1 MRELRSEVT
10 IDAPAE
16 RVWELL
22 TDFASFPDWNPFML
36 RASGELAVGENLVV
50 YLKPPGAMG
59 MSFKPRVVK
68 VDPNRE
74 LRWLGHLVIPGIF
87 DGEHIFEIDPIGDAS
102 CRLVHREEFRGV
114 LVPLMLAMIGKPTE
128 RGFKEMNQALKAR
141 AEDTASG

>member
-22 TDFASFPDWNPFML
+22 TDFGSFPDWNPFIQ
-36 RASGELAVGENLVV
+36 RASGEVAVGEKLVV
-50 YLKPPGAMG
+50 YLKPPGGMG

-74 LRWLGHLVIPGIF
+74 FRWLGHLFMPGIF
-87 DGEHIFEIDPIGDAS
+87 DGQHIFEIEPIGDAS
-102 CRLVHREEFRGV
+102 CRFVQREEFRG
-114 LVPLMLAMIGKPTE
+114 LLAVPMLAMIGKSTE
-128 RGFKEMNQALKAR
+128 RGFNAMNQALKAR
-141 AEDTASG
+141 AEDAASG